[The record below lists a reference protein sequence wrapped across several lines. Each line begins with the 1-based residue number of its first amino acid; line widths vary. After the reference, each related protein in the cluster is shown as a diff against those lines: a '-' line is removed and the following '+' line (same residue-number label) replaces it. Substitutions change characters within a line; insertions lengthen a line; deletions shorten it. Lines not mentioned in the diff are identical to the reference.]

1 MTATDKHGEEV
12 SVQLSGA
19 PEDADAVFGAL
30 LTAYPCDRDAEEHPH
45 RLGRGGHPTI
55 WMATYDVSPVDTAGP
70 VAPTALGEPV
80 AAELSGSY
88 PAVDRL
94 AKALTS
100 GFAVEVEHEVSGDG
114 EKQLRLRLDSPAAK
128 GA

>member
-12 SVQLSGA
+12 SVQLIGA

-30 LTAYPCDRDAEEHPH
+30 LAAYPCDRDAEEHPH
-45 RLGRGGHPTI
+45 EVGHGHPTV
-55 WMATYDVSPVDTAGP
+55 WSATYDVSPTDTAGP
-70 VAPTALGEPV
+70 VPATSLGGPV

-94 AKALTS
+94 AKALAS
-100 GFAVEVEHEVSGDG
+100 GFAVEVEHAVSGDG
-114 EKQLRLRLDSPAAK
+114 EKQLRVRLETA
-128 GA
+128 GGR

>member
-19 PEDADAVFGAL
+19 PQDADAVFGAL
-30 LTAYPCDRDAEEHPH
+30 LAAYPCDRDAEEHPH
-45 RLGRGGHPTI
+45 EVDAGGHPTI
-55 WMATYDVSPVDTAGP
+55 WMATYDVSPSDTAGP
-70 VAPTALGEPV
+70 VARTALDAPV

-88 PAVDRL
+88 PAVDRM

-100 GFAVEVEHEVSGDG
+100 GFSVEVEHEVSGDG
-114 EKQLRLRLDSPAAK
+114 EKQLRVRLESPA
-128 GA
+128 G

>member
-30 LTAYPCDRDAEEHPH
+30 LAAYPCDRDAEEHPH
-45 RLGRGGHPTI
+45 KLGRGGHPTI
-55 WMATYDVSPVDTAGP
+55 WMATYDVSPADAAGP
-70 VAPTALGEPV
+70 VAATTLRAPV

-88 PAVDRL
+88 PAVDRM

-100 GFAVEVEHEVSGDG
+100 GFAVEVEHAVSGDG
-114 EKQLRLRLDSPAAK
+114 EKQLRLRLDSPVKSA
-128 GA
+128 